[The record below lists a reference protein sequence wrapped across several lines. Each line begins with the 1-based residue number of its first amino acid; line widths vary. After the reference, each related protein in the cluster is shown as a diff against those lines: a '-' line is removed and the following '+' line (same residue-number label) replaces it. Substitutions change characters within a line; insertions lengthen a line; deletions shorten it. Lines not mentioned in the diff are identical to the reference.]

1 MLTTFII
8 VCLIG
13 IIISLSWMGYKNTK
27 DVVINQLTIPE
38 PGGKKG
44 GVSLRVLHLSDL
56 HLEHLSLSP
65 EELYRYVKRLPVD
78 LIAITGDFLDRK
90 RTLKKLKPYLQVL
103 GNLQPTYGAYAVFG
117 NHDYI
122 LKSSD
127 FTKLKELLEEC
138 GFQTLRNEHLTI
150 DVHGKKVNIIG
161 IDDYRTGHSDLDK
174 AYRNVPVGYNLVLT
188 HDPNI
193 ILEMD
198 DYPCDFLL
206 AGHFHSGQICWPEPY
221 QLIKMPT
228 MGRLPKL
235 NMIKGLHRFAG
246 KTFYISEG
254 LGQTG
259 LNIRFGSRPEITFHQ
274 IFLA

>member
-1 MLTTFII
+1 MITTFI
-8 VCLIG
+8 VFLIG
-13 IIISLSWMGYKNTK
+13 IIIFLSWLGYKNTK
-27 DVVINQLTIPE
+27 DVVINYLTIPE
-38 PGGKKG
+38 PYGKKE

-65 EELYRYVKRLPVD
+65 EELYRYVKQLPVD

-90 RTLKKLKPYLQVL
+90 RTLKKLKTYLKVL
-103 GNLQPTYGAYAVFG
+103 GDLLPTYGAYAVFG
-117 NHDYI
+117 NHDYV
-122 LKSSD
+122 LNSND

-150 DVHGKKVNIIG
+150 DVQGQKVNIIG
-161 IDDYRTGHSDLDK
+161 IDDYRTRHSNLNQ
-174 AYRNVPVGYNLVLT
+174 AYRNVSDGYNLVLT

-206 AGHFHSGQICWPEPY
+206 AGHFHGGQICWPEPY

-235 NMIKGLHRFAG
+235 NMIKGLHQFAG

-259 LNIRFGSRPEITFHQ
+259 LNMRFGSRPEITLHQ